1 MPTSYEWQYMGDRVG
16 VTLTVLIEH
25 KARALELLKKNKE
38 VPGDIIS
45 DDTFSYLSYYEV
57 NYGELHGLEKL
68 THEGIPFDSTW
79 QAGGEFGEGTNYCR
93 FTSKGEYVGLT
104 LYLGDENPSMVDL
117 FSHINN
123 YEDLRDYI
131 LGYKKT
137 YTPLPW
143 DNQIEYGKI
152 YRMTQLVTTS

>member
-1 MPTSYEWQYMGDRVG
+1 MGDRVG
-16 VTLTVLIEH
+16 VTLTVLKEH
-25 KARALELLKKNKE
+25 KDRAIKIMERTE
-38 VPGDIIS
+38 GEPGDII
-45 DDTFSYLSYYEV
+45 DDDPFSFLSFYEV
-57 NYGELHGLEKL
+57 NYGELAGLNTL
-68 THEGIPFDSTW
+68 IQEGIAFDSTW
-79 QAGGEFGEGTNYCR
+79 EAGGEFGQGTNFCR